1 MLKTK
6 RILWIVLVA
15 VIIVIG
21 GASYMQYHN
30 SKNMQKTD
38 YSSSNI
44 NSWKKNQF
52 KIGTIEDVKKAAKT
66 NNVLVLFTNDPSR
79 KTISENTKKVILEL
93 EKENPNSS
101 PTVVTAGNVRPTT
114 FGLKST
120 VRDEVLYPD
129 MSNLFSGFTAEQIS
143 DMKAPKDVM
152 IGVNKGWTGESADTD
167 HVDSG
172 AIIGDLS
179 QDSGNGHDKDSFLF
193 DLTADYYVNGYKD
206 RNTFIF
212 KQDNNS

>member
-6 RILWIVLVA
+6 SILWIALGA

-21 GASYMQYHN
+21 GVSYMQYN
-30 SKNMQKTD
+30 AKNKQQAD
-38 YSSSNI
+38 YSSSSI
-44 NSWKKNQF
+44 DSWKKNQF
-52 KIGTIEDVKKAAKT
+52 KIGNVEDVKKAAKT
-66 NNVLVLFTNDPSR
+66 NNVIVLFTNDPNR

-101 PTVVTAGNVRPTT
+101 PTVVTAGNIRPTT

-120 VRDEVLYPD
+120 IRDKTLYPD
-129 MSNLFSGFTAEQIS
+129 LSNVTSDTYSGYIS
-143 DMKAPKDVM
+143 TMKAPKDVM
-152 IGVNKGWTGESADTD
+152 IGVNKGWAGESADTD
-167 HVDSG
+167 NVDSG
-172 AIIGDLS
+172 FGIGDLS
-179 QDSGNGHDKDSFLF
+179 QDSGNGNDKDSFLF
-193 DLTADYYVNGYKD
+193 DLTADYYVNGYKG